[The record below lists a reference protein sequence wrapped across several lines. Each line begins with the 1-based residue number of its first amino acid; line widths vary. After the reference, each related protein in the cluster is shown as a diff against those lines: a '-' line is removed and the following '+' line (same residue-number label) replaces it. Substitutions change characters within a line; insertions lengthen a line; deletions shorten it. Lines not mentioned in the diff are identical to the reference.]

1 VLLRVAVVLVA
12 LGGCPSPAHNQCAI
26 PDGGALGGGPGGTND
41 VLEAELVAADQSGN
55 LVTLHDGDHVPL
67 MRAPQGGH
75 ILLIGARVHT
85 DDTCNLDATGS
96 LRDTASNRVIGLD
109 ERTLYV
115 AATGDGWAAPQ
126 QPVDLNAM
134 PNVAVCPTSA
144 TTAAVNGN
152 PYQLEIAITNA
163 GAQVADLK
171 ITAIP
176 TCAADDTYCAQECG
190 PSS

>member
-1 VLLRVAVVLVA
+1 VLLRLATLAAV
-12 LGGCPSPAHNQCAI
+12 LGGCPAPSHNQCAI
-26 PDGGALGGGPGGTND
+26 PDAGALGGGPGGTNG
-41 VLEAELVAADQSGN
+41 LEAELVAADQSGN

-75 ILLIGARVHT
+75 ILLVGARVHS
-85 DDTCNLDATGS
+85 DDTCDLDATGS

-115 AATGDGWAAPQ
+115 NATGDGWAAPQ
-126 QPVDLNAM
+126 QPVELNAM

-144 TTAAVNGN
+144 TTAAINGN
-152 PYQLEIAITNA
+152 PYQLEVAISS
-163 GAQVADLK
+163 GGSQVADLK

-176 TCAADDTYCAQECG
+176 TCATDDTYCAQECG
-190 PSS
+190 PTS

>member
-1 VLLRVAVVLVA
+1 VLLRSGLLLAVLA
-12 LGGCPSPAHNQCAI
+12 GCPAPTHNQCAI
-26 PDGGALGGGPGGTND
+26 PDAGALGGGPGDNG
-41 VLEAELVAADQSGN
+41 LEAELVAADQSGN

-75 ILLIGARVHT
+75 ILLVGARVHS
-85 DDTCNLDATGS
+85 DDTCDLDATGS

-115 AATGDGWAAPQ
+115 TATGDGWAAPQ
-126 QPVDLNAM
+126 QPVELNAM
-134 PNVAVCPTSA
+134 PNIAVCPTAA
-144 TTAAVNGN
+144 TTAAINGN
-152 PYQLEIAITNA
+152 PYQLEVAITTN
-163 GAQVADLK
+163 GSQVADLK
-171 ITAIP
+171 IMAIP

>member
-1 VLLRVAVVLVA
+1 MLLRAALALVA
-12 LGGCPSPAHNQCAI
+12 LTGCPAPTHNQCAI
-26 PDGGALGGGPGGTND
+26 PDAGARGGAND
-41 VLEAELVAADQSGN
+41 ALEAELVAADQMGN

-75 ILLIGARVHT
+75 ILLVGARVHT
-85 DDTCNLDATGS
+85 DDTCHLDATGS

-115 AATGDGWAAPQ
+115 AATGDGWAAPA

-134 PNVAVCPTSA
+134 PNIAVCPTSA

-152 PYQLEIAITNA
+152 PYQLEIAIAN
-163 GAQVADLK
+163 GGSQVADLK

-176 TCAADDTYCAQECG
+176 TCATDDTYCAQECG